1 MMTMF
6 LRAMILFVS
15 AVVSMRVMG
24 KRQVGQFQ
32 PFELVVAIMIA
43 ELAAT
48 PMENVGTPMLY
59 GLVPMMALV
68 MLHGV
73 MTLLAMK
80 SQRWRRLLNGEP
92 TVLIKEGVIQQGA
105 LEKLCFSLSDLMEEM
120 RMAGILDMAQV
131 GTAIMETSGQVS
143 VFPKAEQRPLTPE
156 DIQVQVKKEGIP
168 LPLVLDGKMQAD
180 NLQAAGLTPQ
190 GLMKRLGP
198 LGFREAGEVLFAS
211 LNPAGEIL
219 VQGYEAH
226 RAHVLEGERK

>member
-15 AVVSMRVMG
+15 AVVSMRLMG

-48 PMENVGTPMLY
+48 PMENVGTPILY

-73 MTLLAMK
+73 MSLLAMK
-80 SQRWRRLLNGEP
+80 SQGWRRLINGEP
-92 TVLIKEGVIQQGA
+92 TVLVKEGAIQQEA
-105 LEKLCFSLSDLMEEM
+105 LEKLCFSLSDLMEEL

-143 VFPKAEQRPLTPE
+143 VFPKAKQRPLTPE
-156 DIQVQVKKEGIP
+156 DLNMPVKKEGIP
-168 LPLVLDGKMQAD
+168 LPLVLDGKIQSG
-180 NLQAAGLTPQ
+180 NLPGAGLTEKK
-190 GLMKRLGP
+190 LMERLKP
-198 LGFREAGEVLFAS
+198 LGFSQAAEVLFAS
-211 LNPAGEIL
+211 LNPAGELL

-226 RAHVLEGERK
+226 RIHLLGGEKQ

>member
-15 AVVSMRVMG
+15 AVVSMRLMG

-68 MLHGV
+68 VLHGL

-80 SQRWRRLLNGEP
+80 SQWWRRLINGEP
-92 TVLIKEGVIQQGA
+92 TVLVKEGVIQQEA
-105 LEKLCFSLSDLMEEM
+105 LEKLCFSLSDLMEEL
-120 RMAGILDMAQV
+120 RMSGILDMAQV

-156 DIQVQVKKEGIP
+156 DLNMPVKQEGIP
-168 LPLVLDGKMQAD
+168 VPLVLDGK
-180 NLQAAGLTPQ
+180 LQSAHLTSAGLTEERF
-190 GLMKRLGP
+190 KRQLKG
-198 LGFREAGEVLFAS
+198 LGFKDFGEVLFAS
-211 LNPAGEIL
+211 LNPAGEML
-219 VQGYEAH
+219 VQGYQAGQIH
-226 RAHVLEGERK
+226 LVGGGKQ